1 MSILHSLLRA
11 SLIIL
16 LLLVK
21 EGCIDAAYLM
31 RQVLS
36 NNLSL
41 SASSLTLQEY
51 IHSPILYPSLAPPY
65 RHPFKTSDESSLHY
79 CPFLHTKQSYAIQTL
94 ILSSM
99 TRDSDSKPVYSLTIN
114 WIYFSIPDSFD
125 SFSVARALSF
135 RPRLL

>member
-21 EGCIDAAYLM
+21 EGCIDSAYPM

-41 SASSLTLQEY
+41 SPSSLTLQEY
-51 IHSPILYPSLAPPY
+51 IHFPILYPSLAPLTDIHSKL
-65 RHPFKTSDESSLHY
+65 RTSLPSTILLFYTPSSLM
-79 CPFLHTKQSYAIQTL
+79 Q
-94 ILSSM
+94 
-99 TRDSDSKPVYSLTIN
+99 
-114 WIYFSIPDSFD
+114 
-125 SFSVARALSF
+125 F
-135 RPRLL
+135 RH